1 MFNCISN
8 DTSTALYADDTKI
21 WREIDSSEDHF
32 ALQNDID
39 KLNEWSLAN
48 KMKFHPSKCKALLVS
63 NQRNILHDL
72 PFTKFIINL
81 VTSLLIT
88 LNHRLI

>member
-1 MFNCISN
+1 MFNCILN

-21 WREIDSSEDHF
+21 WREIGSLEDNF

-39 KLNEWSLAN
+39 TLNSIPPNVRLCQYLIIAIYYTTYHSQN
-48 KMKFHPSKCKALLVS
+48 LF
-63 NQRNILHDL
+63 
-72 PFTKFIINL
+72 INL